1 MEGETDEHAYD
12 KSQYPILLKQYYM
25 RLFPYEKYYQWLSYN
40 EKVFKSFAYSCLY
53 CIFSWKGTVLTHRE
67 FSFTLEG
74 DIYVRYK
81 SFQDRKE
88 FENELKKINPH
99 KIDIGAIYNVKVN
112 RTIYNRWLDD
122 VLFDS
127 ASKSQEGFT
136 SKFQAIGKGVGV
148 WSGHD
153 RLWWYKN
160 LLQVITNCLSSL
172 SSHPSQWCKHLLLML
187 EIYDSGH

>member
-1 MEGETDEHAYD
+1 MAGNDVNNHVSSIRSRERMEGEADEHAYD

-40 EKVFKSFAYSCLY
+40 EGKLIHVSPCVEWQYFFNTFIVEKGRSF
-53 CIFSWKGTVLTHRE
+53 THRE

-88 FENELKKINPH
+88 FEDELKKINPH

-112 RTIYNRWLDD
+112 
-122 VLFDS
+122 
-127 ASKSQEGFT
+127 
-136 SKFQAIGKGVGV
+136 
-148 WSGHD
+148 
-153 RLWWYKN
+153 
-160 LLQVITNCLSSL
+160 C
-172 SSHPSQWCKHLLLML
+172 
-187 EIYDSGH
+187 

>member
-1 MEGETDEHAYD
+1 MMEGEADEHAYD

-40 EKVFKSFAYSCLY
+40 EGKRTHVSLLFRDTSPFWGTLLYGGANLNCILVCCIILFFNVVEKGRSF
-53 CIFSWKGTVLTHRE
+53 THRE

-88 FENELKKINPH
+88 FEDELKKINPH

-112 RTIYNRWLDD
+112 FYN
-122 VLFDS
+122 
-127 ASKSQEGFT
+127 
-136 SKFQAIGKGVGV
+136 
-148 WSGHD
+148 
-153 RLWWYKN
+153 
-160 LLQVITNCLSSL
+160 
-172 SSHPSQWCKHLLLML
+172 
-187 EIYDSGH
+187 

>member
-1 MEGETDEHAYD
+1 MEEADEYGYD

-40 EKVFKSFAYSCLY
+40 EGKHIHVVFAASLVFYK
-53 CIFSWKGTVLTHRE
+53 TVLASIIIIDLSQLIVEKGRSFTHRE

-88 FENELKKINPH
+88 FEDELKKINPH

-112 RTIYNRWLDD
+112 
-122 VLFDS
+122 
-127 ASKSQEGFT
+127 
-136 SKFQAIGKGVGV
+136 IGWRV
-148 WSGHD
+148 
-153 RLWWYKN
+153 Y
-160 LLQVITNCLSSL
+160 
-172 SSHPSQWCKHLLLML
+172 
-187 EIYDSGH
+187 